1 MKRNIENL
9 RGEIDGGLNGLSD
22 QMVVDAVA
30 RRFSNNTDR
39 IPVVAVPQ
47 EAGRWLTTNLY

>member
-9 RGEIDGGLNGLSD
+9 RGEIDGGLNGLSN
-22 QMVVDAVA
+22 QVAVDAIA

-39 IPVVAVPQ
+39 IPVIAVPQ
-47 EAGRWLTTNLY
+47 EQDDG

>member
-1 MKRNIENL
+1 MKKDIQNL

-39 IPVVAVPQ
+39 IPMVAVPQ